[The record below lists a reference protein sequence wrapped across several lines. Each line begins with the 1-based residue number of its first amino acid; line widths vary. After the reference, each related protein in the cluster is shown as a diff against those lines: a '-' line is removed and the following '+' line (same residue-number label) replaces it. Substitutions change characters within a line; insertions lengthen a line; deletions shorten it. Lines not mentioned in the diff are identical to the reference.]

1 MSQRMNPQMATVIE
15 ELEDNGIPDWHSM
28 SIPCARRIEDEVF
41 SRGAGIDL
49 DLVRDFEIEGD
60 EAAIPI
66 RVYRPEA
73 EHPPVLVFCHGGG
86 WTLGTLDSADNIC
99 RELASRTGCLVISV
113 DYRLAPEHPFPAA
126 LNDVST
132 ALQWAAEYAD
142 KLGADSSSIGV
153 AGTSAG
159 GNLAAAAALRARE
172 TGPSLSGQF
181 LLYPITGTVRETE
194 SYVQHSDQPL
204 LTRRDMEWFWDQY
217 LDDPVHKR
225 NPLAAVRRAS
235 DLSGVAPAVVL
246 TAGLDVLRDD
256 GVEYVDQLEANGV
269 PTTHDHYPSLAH
281 GFLSLTD
288 EVDTADEAMS
298 RLADHIQSRLSA
310 SPQKE

>member
-1 MSQRMNPQMATVIE
+1 MDPQMATVIE
-15 ELEDNGIPDWHSM
+15 ELEDNSIPDWHSM

-132 ALQWAAEYAD
+132 ALQWAAEYTD

-153 AGTSAG
+153 AGTSDG
-159 GNLAAAAALRARE
+159 GNLAAALALRARE

-204 LTRRDMEWFWDQY
+204 LTRRDM
-217 LDDPVHKR
+217 
-225 NPLAAVRRAS
+225 
-235 DLSGVAPAVVL
+235 
-246 TAGLDVLRDD
+246 
-256 GVEYVDQLEANGV
+256 
-269 PTTHDHYPSLAH
+269 
-281 GFLSLTD
+281 
-288 EVDTADEAMS
+288 
-298 RLADHIQSRLSA
+298 
-310 SPQKE
+310 